1 MALLQPDDDHAEA
14 PLDPATERVRRK
26 LVRLL
31 VISFGIMVMGLGA
44 VIAAIIYK
52 ISERN
57 DGAVIRSDSAVTG
70 IATGTGRLSAETAI
84 AGAIDLPAGARVLAA
99 SLDGD
104 HALITIALPD
114 GAMQLLVIDLPTGK
128 IFVRYD
134 LTTR

>member
-1 MALLQPDDDHAEA
+1 M
-14 PLDPATERVRRK
+14 RRK

-31 VISFGIMVMGLGA
+31 VISFGIMVLGLGA

-52 ISERN
+52 INERN
-57 DGAVIRSDSAVTG
+57 EGADIRPDSAV
-70 IATGTGRLSAETAI
+70 ADAAVARGRLTAEIAI
-84 AGAIDLPAGARVLAA
+84 AGAIDLPAGARILAS

-104 HALITIALPD
+104 RALITIALPD

-134 LTTR
+134 LRTR

>member
-1 MALLQPDDDHAEA
+1 MADLQSDDGHAEA
-14 PLDPATERVRRK
+14 PLDPAAERLRRK

-31 VISFGIMVMGLGA
+31 VISFGIMVLGLGA

-52 ISERN
+52 INERN
-57 DGAVIRSDSAVTG
+57 EGADIRPDSAV
-70 IATGTGRLSAETAI
+70 ADAAVARGRLTAEIAI
-84 AGAIDLPAGARVLAA
+84 AGAIDLPAGARILAS

-104 HALITIALPD
+104 RALITIALPD

-134 LTTR
+134 LRTR